1 MFYFNPEV
9 LKTLQEAL
17 VLDEVEGQFD
27 PRLLEQDAQRRVAV
41 ERKRAETP
49 LPRPPI
55 PQPHL
60 PQHRGGGK

>member
-49 LPRPPI
+49 LHQP
-55 PQPHL
+55 PQPKIHL
-60 PQHRGGGK
+60 PQHRGDGR